1 MVTKYNVSESNQL
14 VSGLQANLANS
25 REVYNNLSQAM
36 GNFFSA
42 LLSNQLQGATYASA
56 NRYFSQVLNPLVTK
70 GKQIVLDGEGDLKT
84 FTREAKKI
92 NDYGDLD
99 KTKLEADKQVKEET
113 KRSAETHLSEL
124 NSWKALKTIEP
135 YIYDQLVKMAETT
148 QTQMTKD
155 IKKIDEKLRA
165 LETFETNTNELF
177 IDSFTALEAF
187 QRAVVELKNVKIS
200 SSGFVTIPDN
210 IFKLISEMDGV
221 KLAAGDGNS
230 YYKGLP
236 SGYRDEIEKIIDSEL
251 SATEKADKIASIYE
265 QYLYS
270 LNPEAFKK
278 YDEIRKKY
286 DDEKSFERIKAEEEL
301 TKELQKLPIDIREI
315 ARMLGDDV
323 ISISSKNGFDYMEFY
338 NMVQTNHPLDLKK
351 REFGDSGYSIWS
363 RGWSGNESTDFLGNY
378 LYGYYGQ
385 GVLAIGGET
394 LKIAGGVAQIWSDR
408 EKRPLKIIGYVV
420 GATLS
425 PIGTLLVWKLKDYG
439 DNAGDGKYIQMGIDD
454 YEKYHKK

>member
-1 MVTKYNVSESNQL
+1 M
-14 VSGLQANLANS
+14 G
-25 REVYNNLSQAM
+25 NLS
-36 GNFFSA
+36 NA
-42 LLSNQLQGATYASA
+42 LASNQLQGMTYYSA
-56 NRYFSQVLNPLVTK
+56 NRYFMQVLNPLVTK
-70 GKQIVLDGEGDLKT
+70 GSKIVSDGESDLKV
-84 FTREAKKI
+84 FKRESGKI
-92 NDYGDLD
+92 NHYGDLD

-124 NSWKALKTIEP
+124 NSLKALKTIEP
-135 YIYDQLVKMAETT
+135 YIYEQLVKTAEAT

-165 LETFETNTNELF
+165 LDTFETNTNELF

-187 QRAVVELKNVKIS
+187 QRAVEELKNVKIS

-210 IFKLISEMDGV
+210 IFKLIEEMGAV

-265 QYLYS
+265 KYLYS

-278 YDEIRKKY
+278 YDDIKNKYLENGGDSKKWG
-286 DDEKSFERIKAEEEL
+286 DSSIKKQAEMEL
-301 TKELQKLPIDIREI
+301 GKELQKLPIDIREI

-323 ISISSKNGFDYMEFY
+323 ISISSKNGFDYMQFY
-338 NMVQTNHPLDLKK
+338 NMVQTNHPLDLKS
-351 REFGDSGYSIWS
+351 RGIGESGYSIWS
-363 RGWSGNESTDFLGNY
+363 RGWSGNASEDFLGNY

-394 LKIAGGVAQIWSDR
+394 LKIAGGLAQIWSD
-408 EKRPLKIIGYVV
+408 KSDKPLKIIFYGV
-420 GATLS
+420 GGVLDLR
-425 PIGTLLVWKLKDYG
+425 GTLLVWKENGYG
-439 DNAGDGKYIQMGIDD
+439 DNPDDGKYIQMGIDD
-454 YEKYHKK
+454 YAKYHKK